1 MDRDEQLAE
10 LINSL
15 LTQARRGETPDL
27 EGAAARHPQLAQEL
41 REMWPMAELAECL
54 APQTRTGVT
63 VAADA
68 GVPSDAALSNAA
80 LTNADLH
87 DAVPEEGRKFGD
99 YVLLDQ
105 LGEGGMGVVY
115 RARHRTLGR
124 IVALKMIR
132 RGTLATSHDLARF
145 RAEALA
151 SAHLDH
157 PQVIPIY
164 EVGEVE
170 GQPYFTMKCVPGCT
184 LSSRLA
190 DGPLTARLAAR
201 LILEVSRAIAYT
213 HAQGIVHRDLK
224 PSNILIDEAGRAHVG
239 DFGLAKRVAIR
250 RPTRESDSER
260 DATTT
265 PTPDTYSRQR
275 LERLLPDGAWQSDG
289 SEILTHTGV
298 IMGTPSY
305 MSPEQAT
312 GRNATVGPQSDIYSL
327 GALLY
332 QCLTGRPPF
341 QAASPVDLLLQV
353 LEQEPVAPRVLN
365 PAADAEL
372 EMIALKCL
380 QKPPEL
386 RYDTADDLADDLQA
400 WLSNEPISARSTTI
414 LQLINRLFRETHHAV
429 VLEEWGLLWMLHSLV
444 LLMLCTV
451 TNWFQWRHIESR
463 LPYLGLWVLGLGAWA
478 LIFWSLRRKAGPI
491 TFVERQIAHI
501 WGASMLA
508 SSLLFAVETL
518 LGMPVLNLS
527 PALPLFGATVFMVK
541 AGTLSG
547 QFYLQA
553 IALFGTALLMA
564 EIRQVGLPDFGLSIY
579 GVVSALCFFIPGWKY
594 WRQAQGNARLKS
606 GVEAETESNRS
617 ESNRG
622 ESSRGRSSQT
632 RGVSSTPSVW
642 IGTSSTSRSNPETAS
657 KANQP
662 GSAEETHARLIK
674 SQ

>member
-1 MDRDEQLAE
+1 MDRDEQLAQ
-10 LINSL
+10 LIDDL
-15 LTQARRGETPDL
+15 LTQGRRGETPDL
-27 EGAAARHPQLAQEL
+27 EGVAACHPQLAAEL

-54 APQTRTGVT
+54 APRTRASVA
-63 VAADA
+63 VAAEL
-68 GVPSDAALSNAA
+68 GKPSEEALE
-80 LTNADLH
+80 
-87 DAVPEEGRKFGD
+87 VGRQFGD
-99 YVLLDQ
+99 YDLLDQ

-115 RARHRTLGR
+115 KARHRTLGR

-132 RGTLATSHDLARF
+132 RGPLASSHDLARF

-164 EVGEVE
+164 EVGEVD
-170 GQPYFTMKCVPGCT
+170 GQPFFTMKFVPGCT

-190 DGPLTARLAAR
+190 EGPLTARLAAR

-213 HAQGIVHRDLK
+213 HGQGIVHRDLK

-250 RPTRESDSER
+250 RVSRDSDSGR
-260 DATTT
+260 DPGTT
-265 PTPDTYSRQR
+265 PTPETYSRQR

-289 SEILTHTGV
+289 SEILTRTGV

-312 GRNATVGPQSDIYSL
+312 GRNELVGPQSDIYSL

-341 QAASPVDLLLQV
+341 QAASAVDLLLQV
-353 LEQEPVAPRVLN
+353 LEQEPVAPRMLN

-372 EMIALKCL
+372 GMIALKCL

-429 VLEEWGLLWMLHSLV
+429 ILEEWGLLWMLHSLV

-451 TNWFQWRHIESR
+451 TNWFQWRHIEAR

-478 LIFWSLRRKAGPI
+478 LIFWTLRRKAGPI

-553 IALFGTALLMA
+553 IALFATALLMA
-564 EIRQVGLPDFGLSIY
+564 EIRQAGLPDFGLSIY

-594 WRQAQGNARLKS
+594 WRQAQGNPRLKS
-606 GVEAETESNRS
+606 GVETETESNW
-617 ESNRG
+617 
-622 ESSRGRSSQT
+622 GRSSQSRTAKPTPFDT
-632 RGVSSTPSVW
+632 RGRETTPHSPPDQP
-642 IGTSSTSRSNPETAS
+642 PETE
-657 KANQP
+657 QP
-662 GSAEETHARLIK
+662 GHAKDSHSRLIK
-674 SQ
+674 SR

>member
-1 MDRDEQLAE
+1 MDRDEQLAG
-10 LINSL
+10 LINGL
-15 LTQARRGETPDL
+15 LAQARRGEPPDV
-27 EGAAARHPQLAQEL
+27 ESAAARHPHLADEL
-41 REMWPMAELAECL
+41 REVWPMAELADCL
-54 APQTRTGVT
+54 APRTRTA
-63 VAADA
+63 VAVGFNAEARVEPPVEA
-68 GVPSDAALSNAA
+68 G
-80 LTNADLH
+80 
-87 DAVPEEGRKFGD
+87 RQFGD

-132 RGTLATSHDLARF
+132 RGPLATSHDLARF

-164 EVGEVE
+164 EVGEFE
-170 GQPYFTMKCVPGCT
+170 GQPFFTMKYVPGCT
-184 LSSRLA
+184 LASRLA
-190 DGPLTARLAAR
+190 EGPLTARLAAR
-201 LILEVSRAIAYT
+201 LILEISRAIAHT
-213 HAQGIVHRDLK
+213 HAHGIVHRDLK

-250 RPTRESDSER
+250 RTPGDSEPGR
-260 DATTT
+260 DPAE
-265 PTPDTYSRQR
+265 PPSGETYSRQL

-289 SEILTHTGV
+289 SEVLTRTGV

-312 GRNATVGPQSDIYSL
+312 GRNASVGPQSDIYSL

-353 LEQEPVAPRVLN
+353 LEQEPVAPRMLN

-386 RYDTADDLADDLQA
+386 RYATADDLADDLQA

-429 VLEEWGLLWMLHSLV
+429 VLENWGLLWMLHSLV

-451 TNWFQWRHIESR
+451 TNWFQWRHIEAR
-463 LPYLGLWVLGLGAWA
+463 LPYLGLWILGLGAWA
-478 LIFWSLRRKAGPI
+478 LVFWTLRRKAGPI

-527 PALPLFGATVFMVK
+527 PVLPLIGATVFMVK

-553 IALFGTALLMA
+553 IALFATALLMA
-564 EIRQVGLPDFGLSIY
+564 EIRQVGLPDLGLSIY
-579 GVVSALCFFIPGWKY
+579 GIVSALCFFIPGWKY
-594 WRQAQGNARLKS
+594 WRQSQASQRLK
-606 GVEAETESNRS
+606 GFEVLDPAQV
-617 ESNRG
+617 
-622 ESSRGRSSQT
+622 RSSQIPVKT
-632 RGVSSTPSVW
+632 DSKPQASDLGPQHPFST
-642 IGTSSTSRSNPETAS
+642 E
-657 KANQP
+657 QP
-662 GSAEETHARLIK
+662 GTTPDAHPRLI
-674 SQ
+674 QNR